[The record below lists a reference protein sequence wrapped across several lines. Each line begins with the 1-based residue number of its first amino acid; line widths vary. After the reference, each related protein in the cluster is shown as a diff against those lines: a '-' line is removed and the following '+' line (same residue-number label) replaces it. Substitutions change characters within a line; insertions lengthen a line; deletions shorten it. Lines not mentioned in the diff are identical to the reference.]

1 MWPGALKLLLLITFL
16 QHPLRC
22 MSREKN
28 FREKEKDVLDDI
40 LGPGRYDARIRPSG
54 ENATDGPAIVR
65 VNLFVRSI
73 ATISDIKMEYSV
85 QLTFREQWM
94 DDRLQFD
101 DAEGRLKYL
110 TLTDASRVW
119 MPDLFFSNE
128 KEGHFHNII
137 MPNVYIRIF
146 PHGSVLYS
154 IRISLTLSCPMNLK
168 LYPLDRQVCSLR
180 MASYGWTT
188 DDLVF
193 LWKEGDPVQVVK
205 NLHLPRFTL
214 EKFLTDYCNSKTNT
228 GEYSCLKVDLFFKR
242 EFSYYLIQIYIPC
255 CMLVIVSWVSFWLD
269 QSAVPARVSLGV
281 TTLLTMAT
289 QTSGIN
295 ASLPPVSYT
304 KAIDIWTGVCLT
316 FVFGALLEFALVNYA
331 SRSDMHSENMVKKYP
346 PSETEQSTSM
356 DLTSDQVEPDNASN
370 FAMTGYDGPLQ
381 PSLQV
386 VAIQVPDEV
395 QAHRRH
401 IENFLPNRIRFL
413 QPNVL
418 VQLPVPEGGGGRV
431 NVDKEAL
438 GTRNVA
444 RGHSRQYH
452 TGTTANTNARS
463 HHRPRHRHQYYH
475 YRPSHH
481 HQHHLHHCVLP
492 QQDED
497 EEEDEE
503 EEEEEQQQQ
512 LPLSSHRHHHPR
524 FYPGRNEPRSASF
537 PSLHNAKGSGRCS
550 PRSAR
555 CSPRSTRHSCKS
567 SARSSPSTSPSPSPF
582 PSPTPSPTTSRRAT
596 PSPPTPAG
604 RTSFSRNDKCCWGLI
619 PRSWFTSRD
628 KGSARIDFIARRAFP
643 LTFVLFNLGY
653 WSNYLFQGK
662 DSDNRQK

>member
-1 MWPGALKLLLLITFL
+1 MWPGVLKLLVLLTL
-16 QHPLRC
+16 LLHLPRC
-22 MSREKN
+22 VQAQKKVVN
-28 FREKEKDVLDDI
+28 FREKEKEVLDDI

-54 ENATDGPAIVR
+54 ENGTDGPTNVK
-65 VNLFVRSI
+65 VNIFLRSI
-73 ATISDIKMEYSV
+73 SKIDDYNMEYSV
-85 QLTFREQWM
+85 QLTFREQWL
-94 DDRLQFD
+94 DERLRFGD
-101 DAEGRLKYL
+101 FKGRLKYL

-146 PHGSVLYS
+146 PNGSVLYS

-214 EKFLTDYCNSKTNT
+214 EKFYTDYCNSKTNT
-228 GEYSCLKVDLFFKR
+228 GEYSCLKVDLLFKR

-331 SRSDMHSENMVKKYP
+331 SRSDMHSDNIEKKYA

-356 DLTSDQVEPDNASN
+356 DLPSDQVEPDNSSN
-370 FAMTGYDGPLQ
+370 FAMKPLVRQ
-381 PSLQV
+381 PEDTMSMDRMQHCELHMQ
-386 VAIQVPDEV
+386 P
-395 QAHRRH
+395 RKKNCCRSWLSK
-401 IENFLPNRIRFL
+401 FPTRSKRIDVISRIFF
-413 QPNVL
+413 PIVF
-418 VQLPVPEGGGGRV
+418 
-431 NVDKEAL
+431 AL
-438 GTRNVA
+438 FNLTYWSTYLFR
-444 RGHSRQYH
+444 
-452 TGTTANTNARS
+452 
-463 HHRPRHRHQYYH
+463 
-475 YRPSHH
+475 
-481 HQHHLHHCVLP
+481 
-492 QQDED
+492 
-497 EEEDEE
+497 
-503 EEEEEQQQQ
+503 EEEQD
-512 LPLSSHRHHHPR
+512 
-524 FYPGRNEPRSASF
+524 E
-537 PSLHNAKGSGRCS
+537 
-550 PRSAR
+550 
-555 CSPRSTRHSCKS
+555 
-567 SARSSPSTSPSPSPF
+567 
-582 PSPTPSPTTSRRAT
+582 
-596 PSPPTPAG
+596 
-604 RTSFSRNDKCCWGLI
+604 
-619 PRSWFTSRD
+619 
-628 KGSARIDFIARRAFP
+628 
-643 LTFVLFNLGY
+643 
-653 WSNYLFQGK
+653 
-662 DSDNRQK
+662 

>member
-1 MWPGALKLLLLITFL
+1 MDERLK
-16 QHPLRC
+16 
-22 MSREKN
+22 
-28 FREKEKDVLDDI
+28 
-40 LGPGRYDARIRPSG
+40 
-54 ENATDGPAIVR
+54 
-65 VNLFVRSI
+65 
-73 ATISDIKMEYSV
+73 
-85 QLTFREQWM
+85 
-94 DDRLQFD
+94 FD
-101 DAEGRLKYL
+101 DADGKLKYL
-110 TLTDASRVW
+110 TLTDAGRVW

-146 PHGSVLYS
+146 PEGSVLYS

-188 DDLVF
+188 TDLVF

-331 SRSDMHSENMVKKYP
+331 SRSDMHSENMRKNYP
-346 PSETEQSTSM
+346 PSETEQSTSI
-356 DLTSDQVEPDNASN
+356 DLTDQVEPDNSSN
-370 FAMTGYDGPLQ
+370 FAMNGYDGPLQ
-381 PSLQV
+381 PSLQNIEERFASLFKQTNETSGPPAGGHHVRGPDATVRITHATTEKKLLEV

-395 QAHRRH
+395 QAHRRD
-401 IENFLPNRIRFL
+401 IANFLPHRIRFF
-413 QPNVL
+413 QPHVL

-431 NVDKEAL
+431 NVDEEAL
-438 GTRNVA
+438 GLRNVA
-444 RGHSRQYH
+444 RSHSHHQYH
-452 TGTTANTNARS
+452 TTTTTTTTANTNARS
-463 HHRPRHRHQYYH
+463 HHRSRHRQPVHQHYH
-475 YRPSHH
+475 YKPDHHRHH
-481 HQHHLHHCVLP
+481 HHHHHHHHHNVQRQP
-492 QQDED
+492 DGD

-503 EEEEEQQQQ
+503 EEEEEEEEQQQQ
-512 LPLSSHRHHHPR
+512 QHLAQSGHRQLRFHSH
-524 FYPGRNEPRSASF
+524 PGEPRSASF
-537 PSLHNAKGSGRCS
+537 PSLHSVGSDSRCLQ
-550 PRSAR
+550 PRSSLR
-555 CSPRSTRHSCKS
+555 NGRTSLKS
-567 SARSSPSTSPSPSPF
+567 SGRSSPSTSPSPSPF

-596 PSPPTPAG
+596 PSPPTAAG
-604 RTSFSRNDKCCWGLI
+604 NRPSFPKSERCCWGLL
-619 PRSWFTSRD
+619 PRRWFTSRD

-643 LTFVLFNLGY
+643 LTFILFNLGY

-662 DSDNRQK
+662 DYDNRQK